1 MNLLL
6 ANPAGLWALLAIP
19 AILAIHF
26 LQERS
31 RRIKVS
37 TLFLLERVKP
47 ESTGG
52 ARLEKLRNSVPL
64 WLQLLAALLMAW
76 LLAEPRWLRQ
86 DSEQTVVVVLD
97 SSVSMSA
104 FKIETRILLEQKLQ
118 AWTHSAAK
126 TEWHLLDSDI
136 RKPTLY
142 AGAELNKLLDAY
154 DQWEPQQGTHRP
166 DQALLT
172 ARGLVK
178 THGIVI
184 YVTDHKLELPTDVAV
199 LSAAREFGNV
209 GFAGVEA
216 ALEEGKDN
224 KSSRT
229 RWRVLVHNAS
239 EESQKRE
246 WWVDA
251 PGLSARTSIL
261 ELAPG
266 QTLALNGEL
275 PPEIE
280 RATLM
285 LTPDKFTWDDRLPL
299 QKPQPRIVS
308 TDIRLRD
315 KLGEALHKMMSA
327 MNHVVTTGTT
337 APPDLQ
343 LSEIGTPVQT
353 DAIQF
358 TSGSSE
364 VVALDAAW
372 TIAES
377 HSLTRDLN
385 WMGLLAPRPVELT
398 VTERDEPLLWK
409 GEHVMA
415 LVRHDKNA
423 EGRPVRRLLLAWD
436 VMQSNAARH
445 PAFLVLLQRFVEQVR
460 EDKKEPWADNFEMS
474 QQVKLAGSDQMT
486 LYQEAES
493 KPYEGRV
500 PEKSGFFEV
509 KDGDKSRLR
518 GATHFA
524 DTREANFH
532 DAEPLD
538 TVEERRWE
546 AALKQSEADPL
557 TPLWILL
564 MLACL
569 IGSWAWKNQRVKV
582 QDFRFQGSPQHLNSS
597 P

>member
-6 ANPAGLWALLAIP
+6 ANPHGLWALLAIP

-52 ARLEKLRNSVPL
+52 ARFEKLRNSVPL
-64 WLQLLAALLMAW
+64 WLQLLAALLLAW

-104 FKIETRILLEQKLQ
+104 FKTETRMLLAKKLQ
-118 AWTHSAAK
+118 AWTRSAAK

-142 AGAELNKLLDAY
+142 AGEELNKLLEAY
-154 DQWEPQQGTHRP
+154 DHWSPQSGTHRP
-166 DQALLT
+166 DQALLS

-178 THGIVI
+178 AHGIVI
-184 YVTDHKLELPTDVAV
+184 YVTDRKLELPADVAV
-199 LSAAREFGNV
+199 LSGAQAFGNV
-209 GFAGVEA
+209 GFAGMEA
-216 ALEEGKDN
+216 SIEEGKEQ

-229 RWRVLVHNAS
+229 KWRVLVHNAS
-239 EESQKRE
+239 EESQSRE

-251 PGLSARTSIL
+251 PGLSAKPSKL
-261 ELAPG
+261 DLAPG

-280 RATLM
+280 RATLK
-285 LTPDKFTWDDRLPL
+285 LTPDKFTWDDQLPL
-299 QKPQPRIVS
+299 QKPQPRIVNI
-308 TDIRLRD
+308 DIRLRD
-315 KLGEALHKMMSA
+315 KLGETLHKMMSA
-327 MNHVVTTGTT
+327 MNHVVTANVTN
-337 APPDLQ
+337 PDLR

-358 TSGSSE
+358 AGSSTE
-364 VVALDAAW
+364 TVALDASW
-372 TIAES
+372 TIAET

-385 WMGLLAPRPVELT
+385 WMGLMTPRPMELT
-398 VTERDEPLLWK
+398 VTEQDEPLLWK
-409 GEHVMA
+409 GDRVMA
-415 LVRHDKNA
+415 LLRHDKNA
-423 EGRPVRRLLLAWD
+423 EGRPIRRLLLAWD

-460 EDKKEPWADNFEMS
+460 EEKPSLWADNFEIS
-474 QQVKLAGSDQMT
+474 QQVKVAASAPLTLLSDAAS
-486 LYQEAES
+486 E
-493 KPYEGRV
+493 PYEDRA
-500 PEKSGFFEV
+500 PEQAGFFEV
-509 KDGDKSRLR
+509 KEGDQLRLK

-564 MLACL
+564 ILACL
-569 IGSWAWKNQRVKV
+569 IGSWAWRSSKNAYPL
-582 QDFRFQGSPQHLNSS
+582 SLTPYPSNS
-597 P
+597 

>member
-19 AILAIHF
+19 VILAIHF

-52 ARLEKLRNSVPL
+52 ARFEKLRNSVPL
-64 WLQLLAALLMAW
+64 WLQLIAALLITW
-76 LLAEPRWLRQ
+76 LLAEPRWLKQ

-104 FKIETRILLEQKLQ
+104 FKKETRTLLEKKLQ
-118 AWTHSAAK
+118 AWTKSAAR
-126 TEWHLLDSDI
+126 TDWYLLDSDP

-142 AGAELNKLLDAY
+142 AGADLGKLLEAY
-154 DQWEPQQGTHRP
+154 DRWEPQHGTHRP

-184 YVTDHKLELPTDVAV
+184 YVTDRNLELPTDVAV
-199 LSAAREFGNV
+199 LSAAQAFGNV
-209 GFAGVEA
+209 GFAGMQA
-216 ALEEGKDN
+216 SCEEGKASKD
-224 KSSRT
+224 SRT
-229 RWRVLVHNAS
+229 KWRVLVHNAS
-239 EESQKRE
+239 EEPQSRE
-246 WWVDA
+246 WWIDA
-251 PGLSARTSIL
+251 PGLSAKPSRL
-261 ELAPG
+261 NLAPG

-280 RATLM
+280 RATLL
-285 LTPDKFTWDDRLPL
+285 LTPDKFAWDDRLPL
-299 QKPQPRIVS
+299 QKPQPRMVNI
-308 TDIRLRD
+308 DIRLRD
-315 KLGEALHKMMSA
+315 KLGETLQKMMSA
-327 MNHVVTTGTT
+327 MNHVVSANVT
-337 APPDLQ
+337 APDLV
-343 LSEIGTPVQT
+343 LSELGTPVQT

-358 TSGSSE
+358 AGGSAEAAS
-364 VVALDAAW
+364 LDAAW

-377 HSLTRDLN
+377 HPLTRDLN
-385 WMGLLAPRPVELT
+385 WMGLLAPRPMELT
-398 VTERDEPLLWK
+398 VTEQDEPLLWK
-409 GEHVMA
+409 GDRVMA
-415 LVRHDKNA
+415 LLRRDKNA

-445 PAFLVLLQRFVEQVR
+445 PAFLVMLQRFVEQVR
-460 EDKKEPWADNFEMS
+460 EEKLSLWADNFEIS
-474 QQVKLAGSDQMT
+474 QQVKVAGSTPMT
-486 LYQEAES
+486 LHEEATREL
-493 KPYEGRV
+493 YEGRV
-500 PEKSGFFEV
+500 PEIAGFFEV
-509 KDGDKSRLR
+509 KEGDQLRLR

-564 MLACL
+564 ILACL
-569 IGSWAWKNQRVKV
+569 IGSWAWRSSKNAYPL
-582 QDFRFQGSPQHLNSS
+582 SLIPYPSNS
-597 P
+597 

>member
-1 MNLLL
+1 MNLIL

-37 TLFLLERVKP
+37 TLFLLERVRP

-52 ARLEKLRNSVPL
+52 ARFEKLRNSVPL

-104 FKIETRILLEQKLQ
+104 FKKETRSLLEKKLQ

-126 TEWHLLDSDI
+126 TEWHLLDSDT

-142 AGAELNKLLDAY
+142 AGAELKKLLDAY
-154 DQWEPQQGTHRP
+154 DQWNPQHGTHRP

-184 YVTDHKLELPTDVAV
+184 YVTDRKLELPTDVAV
-199 LSAAREFGNV
+199 LSAAKPFGNV
-209 GFAGVEA
+209 GFAGMEA
-216 ALEEGKDN
+216 FIEEGNDQKL
-224 KSSRT
+224 SRT
-229 RWRVLVHNAS
+229 KWRVLVHNAS
-239 EESQKRE
+239 EETQSRE

-251 PGLSARTSIL
+251 PGLSAKASQL
-261 ELAPG
+261 NLAPG

-280 RATLM
+280 RATLK
-285 LTPDKFTWDDRLPL
+285 LTPDKFTWDDQLPL
-299 QKPQPRIVS
+299 QKPQPRIVNI
-308 TDIRLRD
+308 DIRLRD
-315 KLGEALHKMMSA
+315 KLGETLHKMMSA
-327 MNHVVTTGTT
+327 MNHVVTANVT
-337 APPDLQ
+337 APDLL

-353 DAIQF
+353 HAIQF
-358 TSGSSE
+358 AGSGTE
-364 VVALDAAW
+364 TVALDAAW

-377 HSLTRDLN
+377 HPLTRDLN
-385 WMGLLAPRPVELT
+385 WMGLLTPRPMELT
-398 VTERDEPLLWK
+398 VTDQDEPLLWK
-409 GEHVMA
+409 GDRVMA
-415 LVRHDKNA
+415 LLRHDKNA
-423 EGRPVRRLLLAWD
+423 GGHSIRRLMLAWD

-445 PAFLVLLQRFVEQVR
+445 PAFLVMLQRFVEQVR
-460 EDKKEPWADNFEMS
+460 EEKPSLWADNFEIS
-474 QQVKLAGSDQMT
+474 QHLKVAGGTQLT
-486 LYQEAES
+486 LHQDATSE
-493 KPYEGRV
+493 PYEDRV
-500 PEKSGFFEV
+500 PEKAGFFEV
-509 KDGDKSRLR
+509 KEGDQLRLK

-564 MLACL
+564 ILACL

-582 QDFRFQGSPQHLNSS
+582 QALRFQRSPQHLKPS

>member
-1 MNLLL
+1 MNLLI

-52 ARLEKLRNSVPL
+52 ARFEKLRNSVPL
-64 WLQLLAALLMAW
+64 WLQLIAALLMAW
-76 LLAEPRWLRQ
+76 LLSEPRWLRQ

-104 FKIETRILLEQKLQ
+104 FKKETRTLLEKKLQ
-118 AWTHSAAK
+118 AWTHSAAR

-142 AGAELNKLLDAY
+142 AGVELGKLLDAY
-154 DQWEPQQGTHRP
+154 DQWNPQQGTHRP

-184 YVTDHKLELPTDVAV
+184 YVTDRKLELPTDVAV
-199 LSAAREFGNV
+199 LSAAQAFGNV
-209 GFAGVEA
+209 GFAGMEA
-216 ALEEGKDN
+216 FVEEGKDE

-229 RWRVLVHNAS
+229 KWRVLVHNAS
-239 EESQKRE
+239 EESQSRE

-251 PGLSARTSIL
+251 PGLSAKPSRL
-261 ELAPG
+261 DLAPG

-280 RATLM
+280 RATLK
-285 LTPDKFTWDDRLPL
+285 LTPDKFTWDDQLPL
-299 QKPQPRIVS
+299 QKPQSRIVNI
-308 TDIRLRD
+308 DIRLRD
-315 KLGEALHKMMSA
+315 KLGETLQKMMSA
-327 MNHVVTTGTT
+327 MNHVVTTNVT
-337 APPDLQ
+337 APDLL

-353 DAIQF
+353 HAIQF
-358 TSGSSE
+358 AGGSTES
-364 VVALDAAW
+364 VALDVSW

-377 HSLTRDLN
+377 HPLTRDLN
-385 WMGLLAPRPVELT
+385 WMGLMTPRPMELT
-398 VTERDEPLLWK
+398 VTEQDEPLLWK
-409 GEHVMA
+409 GNHVMA
-415 LVRHDKNA
+415 LLRHDKNA
-423 EGRPVRRLLLAWD
+423 AGRPIRRLLLAWD

-460 EDKKEPWADNFEMS
+460 EDKPSLWADNFEIS
-474 QQVKLAGSDQMT
+474 QQVKIAEGAQLT
-486 LYQEAES
+486 LHQDAAHE
-493 KPYEGRV
+493 PYEGRV
-500 PEKSGFFEV
+500 PEKAGFFEV
-509 KDGDKSRLR
+509 RDGDHARLR

-524 DTREANFH
+524 DTREADFH
-532 DAEPLD
+532 DAESLD

-564 MLACL
+564 TLACL
-569 IGSWAWKNQRVKV
+569 IGSWAWKNSRKTAPL
-582 QDFRFQGSPQHLNSS
+582 SLTPYPANS
-597 P
+597 

>member
-52 ARLEKLRNSVPL
+52 ARFEKLRNSVPL

-76 LLAEPRWLRQ
+76 LLAEPRWMRQ

-104 FKIETRILLEQKLQ
+104 FKKETRSLLEKKLQ
-118 AWTHSAAK
+118 AWTKSAAK
-126 TEWHLLDSDI
+126 TEWHLLDSDT
-136 RKPTLY
+136 RQPTRY
-142 AGAELNKLLDAY
+142 AGVELNKLWEAY
-154 DQWEPQQGTHRP
+154 DQWEPKHGTHRP

-184 YVTDHKLELPTDVAV
+184 YVTDRKLELPTDVAV
-199 LSAAREFGNV
+199 LSAAKAFGNV
-209 GFAGVEA
+209 GFAGMQA
-216 ALEEGKDN
+216 SIEEGKDQ

-229 RWRVLVHNAS
+229 KWRVLLHNAS
-239 EESQKRE
+239 EEPQSRE

-251 PGLSARTSIL
+251 PGLSAKPSKVD
-261 ELAPG
+261 LAPG
-266 QTLALNGEL
+266 QTLALHGEL

-280 RATLM
+280 RATLR
-285 LTPDKFTWDDRLPL
+285 LTPDKFTWDDQLPL
-299 QKPQPRIVS
+299 QKPQPRIVNI
-308 TDIRLRD
+308 DIRLRD
-315 KLGEALHKMMSA
+315 KLGEPLHKMMSA
-327 MNHVVTTGTT
+327 LNHVVTANVTT
-337 APPDLQ
+337 PDLL

-358 TSGSSE
+358 ADSSAE
-364 VVALDAAW
+364 AAALDAAW

-377 HSLTRDLN
+377 HPLTRDLN
-385 WMGLLAPRPVELT
+385 WMGLLTPRPMEMT
-398 VTERDEPLLWK
+398 VTDQDEPLLWK
-409 GEHVMA
+409 GDRVMA
-415 LVRHDKNA
+415 LLRHDKNA
-423 EGRPVRRLLLAWD
+423 EGRPIRRLLLAWD
-436 VMQSNAARH
+436 VPQSNAARH
-445 PAFLVLLQRFVEQVR
+445 PAFLVMLQRFVEQVR
-460 EDKKEPWADNFEMS
+460 ENKTSLWADNFEIS
-474 QQVKLAGSDQMT
+474 QQVKMAEGTQLT
-486 LYQEAES
+486 LHQDAARE
-493 KPYEGRV
+493 PYEGRV
-500 PEKSGFFEV
+500 PEEAGFFEV
-509 KDGDKSRLR
+509 KEGDQLRLR

-524 DTREANFH
+524 DSREANFH

-538 TVEERRWE
+538 TLEERRWE

-557 TPLWILL
+557 TPLWVLL
-564 MLACL
+564 ILACL
-569 IGSWAWKNQRVKV
+569 IGSWAWRSSKNAYPL
-582 QDFRFQGSPQHLNSS
+582 SLTPYPSNS
-597 P
+597 

>member
-6 ANPAGLWALLAIP
+6 ANPHGLWALLAIP

-47 ESTGG
+47 ESTSG
-52 ARLEKLRNSVPL
+52 ARFEKLRNSVPL
-64 WLQLLAALLMAW
+64 WLQLLAAILIAW

-104 FKIETRILLEQKLQ
+104 FKAETLVLLEKKLQ
-118 AWTHSAAK
+118 VWTRTAAK
-126 TEWHLLDSDI
+126 TEWHLLDSDV

-142 AGAELNKLLDAY
+142 TGMELDKLLDAF

-184 YVTDHKLELPTDVAV
+184 YVTDRKLELPADVAV
-199 LSAAREFGNV
+199 LSAAKAFGNV
-209 GFAGVEA
+209 GFAGMEA
-216 ALEEGKDN
+216 FSEEGKDQ

-229 RWRVLVHNAS
+229 KWRVLVHNAS
-239 EESQKRE
+239 EESQKRD

-251 PGLSARTSIL
+251 PGLSPKPSTL
-261 ELAPG
+261 ELDPG

-285 LTPDKFTWDDRLPL
+285 LTPDKFAWDDQLPL
-299 QKPQPRIVS
+299 QKPQPKMVNI
-308 TDIRLRD
+308 DIRLRD
-315 KLGEALHKMMSA
+315 KLGETLKKMMSA
-327 MNHVVTTGTT
+327 MNHVVTENTPT
-337 APPDLQ
+337 PDIQ
-343 LSEIGTPVQT
+343 LSEIGAPINTN
-353 DAIQF
+353 AIQF
-358 TSGSSE
+358 VSNIGDNG
-364 VVALDAAW
+364 AIDGAW

-385 WMGLLAPRPVELT
+385 WMGLLTPRPMELT
-398 VTERDEPLLWK
+398 LTDQDEPLLWK
-409 GEHVMA
+409 GEHIMA
-415 LVRHDKNA
+415 LLRHDKNA
-423 EGRPVRRLLLAWD
+423 EGVPIRRLLLAWD
-436 VMQSNAARH
+436 VMQSNASRH

-460 EDKKEPWADNFEMS
+460 EDKLASWAGNFEIS
-474 QQVKLAGSDQMT
+474 QQVKIAGSAP
-486 LYQEAES
+486 LKIHQEATSE
-493 KPYEGRV
+493 PYEGRV
-500 PEKSGFFEV
+500 LEKAGFFEV
-509 KDGDKSRLR
+509 KEGDQLRLR

-564 MLACL
+564 ILACL
-569 IGSWAWKNQRVKV
+569 IGSWAWRSSKNTYPL
-582 QDFRFQGSPQHLNSS
+582 SLTPYPSNS
-597 P
+597 